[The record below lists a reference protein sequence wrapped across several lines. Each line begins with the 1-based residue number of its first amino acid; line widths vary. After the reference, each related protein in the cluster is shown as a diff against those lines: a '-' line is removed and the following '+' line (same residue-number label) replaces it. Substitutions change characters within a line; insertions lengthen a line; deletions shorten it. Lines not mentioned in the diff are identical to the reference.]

1 MHTTNYFNILILV
14 AEDCSSTRAEVP
26 PTKGDK
32 KTIANW
38 QFELVY
44 DSPFQWTSDDLIFH
58 IHAIRNEIKKA
69 DLESERMKF
78 FSKGQP
84 CLRTSPLAKTY
95 GWGVYA
101 NGEGKIE
108 LIALDSERYEAL
120 KNDESIKKVFAMKSK
135 R

>member
-1 MHTTNYFNILILV
+1 MHTTNYFNTLILV

-95 GWGVYA
+95 GWGVYS